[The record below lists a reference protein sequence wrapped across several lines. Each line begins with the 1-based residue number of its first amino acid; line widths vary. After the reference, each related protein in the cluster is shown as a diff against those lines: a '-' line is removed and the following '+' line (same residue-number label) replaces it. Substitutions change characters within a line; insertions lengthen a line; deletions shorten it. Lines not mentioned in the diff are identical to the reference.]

1 MIAAGLCLM
10 GGCFALDNG
19 AAVDTYWPAERASFS
34 SELDAESLKVI
45 SFMTYGGDS
54 VNDRA
59 LLAGTFTSGENYVSW
74 KIAAG
79 MNRPEN
85 ILNGRINVI
94 CDASEGIC
102 VYGDYGSKRLR
113 LIQNPPS
120 DGVEVTLQIAGGTAR
135 VESSRVS
142 GSITD
147 SYSFNDTVSREF
159 LVRSKITKAFNI
171 FWYANARLG
180 IRWCVRAMRSP
191 SGYSAIFADLDESLT
206 EI

>member
-1 MIAAGLCLM
+1 M
-10 GGCFALDNG
+10 GGCFALDKG

-59 LLAGTFTSGENYVSW
+59 LLAGTFTSGKNYVAW

-94 CDASEGIC
+94 CDAQDNIS
-102 VYGDYGSKRLR
+102 VYGDFGNNRTR
-113 LIQNPPS
+113 LILNPPS
-120 DGVEVTLQIAGGTAR
+120 DGIFVRMLVADGKADIVSTFISTAL
-135 VESSRVS
+135 S
-142 GSITD
+142 D
-147 SYSFNDTVSREF
+147 SYSFNNTVSREF

-180 IRWCVRAMRSP
+180 TRWCVRAMRSP